1 MGAYRLEQ
9 ASTGRAGCK
18 NKECKDQGIKILKG
32 ELRHGSWVDTER
44 FQSYFWRHWGCV
56 TPKIIA
62 NMVETVG
69 EEGERDWSALDGY
82 DELPEDLQEKV
93 RTAIEQGHV
102 DDEDWKGD
110 VELNRPGKTG
120 FRKRVTKKDNDETQE
135 ESTPKKATPQSKKRA
150 RAEPKEES
158 GSEAEAEDTKEKP
171 KTKKA
176 TPQTKKRARAE
187 PKKEAES
194 DAEEE
199 ATKETPKTK
208 KATPQTK
215 KRTKAGAEADADE
228 AKETPKTKKP
238 RKNSAASKQAPVE
251 DDESDAPLV
260 ETNKKPAATKGR
272 RGKAAAAAAPAA
284 EEPAA
289 TRPTR
294 GRPATKKKQAPVA
307 DDEGEPE
314 PEPAEKPKRTYK
326 KRKST

>member
-62 NMVETVG
+62 NMIETVG

-93 RTAIEQGHV
+93 RRALLQGHV

-120 FRKRVTKKDNDETQE
+120 FRKRVTKKD
-135 ESTPKKATPQSKKRA
+135 K
-150 RAEPKEES
+150 
-158 GSEAEAEDTKEKP
+158 
-171 KTKKA
+171 
-176 TPQTKKRARAE
+176 
-187 PKKEAES
+187 
-194 DAEEE
+194 AEEE
-199 ATKETPKTK
+199 VTKETPKTK
-208 KATPQTK
+208 KAAPQTK
-215 KRTKAGAEADADE
+215 KRTKAGAEAEADE
-228 AKETPKTKKP
+228 AKDTPKTKKP

-260 ETNKKPAATKGR
+260 ETNKKAAATKGK
-272 RGKAAAAAAPAA
+272 RGKAAAAAPAA
-284 EEPAA
+284 EEPAT
-289 TRPTR
+289 TRPKR
-294 GRPATKKKQAPVA
+294 GRPAAKKKQAPVA
-307 DDEGEPE
+307 DDEGEAE

>member
-18 NKECKDQGIKILKG
+18 NTECKNQGIKILKG

-93 RTAIEQGHV
+93 RRAIEQGHV

-120 FRKRVTKKDNDETQE
+120 FRKRVTKKDNDETAE

-187 PKKEAES
+187 PKKEVES

-251 DDESDAPLV
+251 DGESDAPLV
-260 ETNKKPAATKGR
+260 ETNKKPAATKGK
-272 RGKAAAAAAPAA
+272 RGKAAAAPAA

-307 DDEGEPE
+307 DDEGEAE

>member
-44 FQSYFWRHWGCV
+44 FQSWFWRHWGCV

-62 NMVETVG
+62 NMIETVG

-93 RTAIEQGHV
+93 RRALEQGHV

-110 VELNRPGKTG
+110 VEFNRPGKTG
-120 FRKRVTKKDNDETQE
+120 FRKRVTKKDKEETPE
-135 ESTPKKATPQSKKRA
+135 ESTP
-150 RAEPKEES
+150 
-158 GSEAEAEDTKEKP
+158 
-171 KTKKA
+171 KKA

-194 DAEEE
+194 EAEEE
-199 ATKETPKTK
+199 VTKETPKTK
-208 KATPQTK
+208 KAAPQTK
-215 KRTKAGAEADADE
+215 KRTKAGAEADGEE
-228 AKETPKTKKP
+228 AKDTPKTKKP
-238 RKNSAASKQAPVE
+238 RKNSAASKQAPAD
-251 DDESDAPLV
+251 DDESDVPLV
-260 ETNKKPAATKGR
+260 DTSKKAATTKGK
-272 RGKAAAAAAPAA
+272 RGKAAAAAA

-294 GRPATKKKQAPVA
+294 GRGAAKKKEVPVA
-307 DDEGEPE
+307 DDEGEAE
-314 PEPAEKPKRTYK
+314 PEPAVKPKRTYK

>member
-93 RTAIEQGHV
+93 RRAIEQGHV

-120 FRKRVTKKDNDETQE
+120 FRKRVTKKDNDETAE

-251 DDESDAPLV
+251 DEESDAPLV
-260 ETNKKPAATKGR
+260 ETNKKPAATKGK
-272 RGKAAAAAAPAA
+272 RGKAAAAAPAA

-307 DDEGEPE
+307 DDEGEAE